1 MDIAWEGWGTNLAQD
16 AEDGNVL
23 PLSELMNKYAPNLVK
38 ESELWPADYNS
49 CSKDGELY
57 AIPSIQP
64 TVREGRQMMIDP
76 SVAEYFDID
85 AILEETHS
93 NSKLTERFYD
103 LLEEGIQKAIDAG
116 ALTLGDNSWYINTEI
131 MPLAAR
137 GYVSL
142 DASGMTGTLGNYF
155 IDPES
160 DSGEVLYLYD
170 IPEVQMAAERMKKWA
185 DLGYFT
191 QAQIA
196 GQQQE
201 GALEVL
207 SANPQSTGSWQ
218 GADERGVKTGK
229 GNDGNEK
236 MILLLD
242 LPEQNYVGPS
252 SFAFATAQ
260 VIPYTSKNPERA
272 MMLLNLLHDEPGTV
286 GNDLMNLLCYGFEA
300 NSEEAAEY
308 GWANYTAVEEDGQ
321 MYADPSIRNGADSK
335 HTMTNWVMGNTYKI
349 MHDGGSLT
357 TAENK
362 AYAMDFWENKYP
374 TFKTCVVSN
383 MQPSSL
389 DVATELES
397 VNVIYNEYKDQLKM
411 GGGLEL
417 LNECMEKMNNSG
429 LDTIKENLKAQID
442 TYAGK

>member
-1 MDIAWEGWGTNLAQD
+1 MKKALALILTLAMLVCAFAGCGKQT
-16 AEDGNVL
+16 EQ
-23 PLSELMNKYAPNLVK
+23 APETSTAANT
-38 ESELWPADYNS
+38 ETAQPA
-49 CSKDGELY
+49 
-57 AIPSIQP
+57 
-64 TVREGRQMMIDP
+64 
-76 SVAEYFDID
+76 
-85 AILEETHS
+85 EETEAVS
-93 NSKLTERFYD
+93 AELEPVTLKWYYVGDEMEGSADVLKAFNDKLTEKFYD
-103 LLEEGIQKAIDAG
+103 LLEEGIQKAVDAG

-196 GQQQE
+196 GQNQE

-218 GADERGVKTGK
+218 GADERGVKAGK

-357 TAENK
+357 TAANK

-411 GGGLEL
+411 VNMGLVL
-417 LNECMEKMNNSG
+417 PRM
-429 LDTIKENLKAQID
+429 IRI
-442 TYAGK
+442 